1 MTHNPCQGALLAD
14 NGHVRVYAASLRPGE
29 PTAHVVAR
37 LLEADP
43 AVPARFGVAHT
54 PEGIPFL
61 EVQGGGDDPLPSI
74 SVSHSRSLVAV
85 AVAPSGCPVGVD
97 AETTGRDRQLR
108 RVAPRFLSGAQLPRW
123 SADPAM
129 LLRAWTLKE
138 ALYKAALT
146 PGMPMD
152 EIPLPEEGEGSV
164 ELRGRR
170 YATAVLPS
178 PYADNVI
185 SLAYLADS
193 SFNV

>member
-1 MTHNPCQGALLAD
+1 
-14 NGHVRVYAASLRPGE
+14 
-29 PTAHVVAR
+29 
-37 LLEADP
+37 
-43 AVPARFGVAHT
+43 
-54 PEGIPFL
+54 
-61 EVQGGGDDPLPSI
+61 
-74 SVSHSRSLVAV
+74 
-85 AVAPSGCPVGVD
+85 
-97 AETTGRDRQLR
+97 
-108 RVAPRFLSGAQLPRW
+108 
-123 SADPAM
+123 M

-146 PGMPMD
+146 PGLPMD